1 MRAGARLHRDM
12 NLDQIRNFHAVAVHR
27 SFTIAAEKL
36 FRTQPAISTQVR
48 MLEEELGARLF
59 DRIGK
64 KVYLTRAGDVLFDY
78 AEGLLN
84 LHDEA
89 KLAVTEVNTVPKGK
103 ILIGANESTC
113 LYVLPQ
119 IFALFKKKYPDV
131 QISIYRNFSRKV
143 LDKVRGNQLDF
154 GIVTLPVPEQE
165 LNILPI
171 AEDELWLITSP
182 EHPLARQPS
191 PNLED
196 IVSYPF
202 IFHTAGTTRE
212 RLRKHFG
219 SWWDRLHISME
230 LASIETIK
238 KFVSIGMGISIVP
251 RSYAEEERKR
261 GTLCL
266 SPLKNLTLIRKLG
279 LIYRKN
285 HYLSR
290 ACIVFLEVVE
300 ESMRTLAMERSG

>member
-1 MRAGARLHRDM
+1 M
-12 NLDQIRNFHAVAVHR
+12 NLHQIRNFHAVAVHR

-48 MLEEELGARLF
+48 MLEEELGTRLF

-64 KVYLTRAGDVLFDY
+64 KVYLTQAGNVLLDY
-78 AEGLLN
+78 AERLLS

-89 KLAVTEVNTVPKGK
+89 KLAVTEVNTTPKGK

-154 GIVTLPVPEQE
+154 GFVTLPVPDRE

-171 AEDELWLITSP
+171 AEDELWLITGP
-182 EHPLARQPS
+182 GHPLAAQSS

-196 IVSYPF
+196 VVSYPF

-238 KFVSIGMGISIVP
+238 KFVSIGMGVSIVP
-251 RSYAEEERKR
+251 RSYAEEERRR

-266 SPLKNLTLIRKLG
+266 LPLRNLTLIRKLG

-285 HYLSR
+285 RYLSR

-300 ESMRTLAMERSG
+300 ESMRAMAMERSG

>member
-1 MRAGARLHRDM
+1 M
-12 NLDQIRNFHAVAVHR
+12 NLDQIRNFHAVAVHK

-48 MLEEELGARLF
+48 MLEEELGTRLF

-64 KVYLTRAGDVLFDY
+64 KVYLTQAGNVLLDY
-78 AEGLLN
+78 AERLLS

-89 KLAVTEVNTVPKGK
+89 KLAVTEVNTTPKGK

-154 GIVTLPVPEQE
+154 GIVTLPVPDRE

-171 AEDELWLITSP
+171 AEDELWLITGP
-182 EHPLARQPS
+182 GHPLAAQSS

-196 IVSYPF
+196 VVSYPF

-238 KFVSIGMGISIVP
+238 KFVSIGMGVSIVP
-251 RSYAEEERKR
+251 RSYAEEERRR

-266 SPLKNLTLIRKLG
+266 LPLRNLTLIRKLG

-285 HYLSR
+285 RYLSR

-300 ESMRTLAMERSG
+300 ESMRAMAVQRSG

>member
-1 MRAGARLHRDM
+1 M

-27 SFTIAAEKL
+27 SFTLAAEKL

-48 MLEEELGARLF
+48 ILEEELGAKLF

-64 KVYLTRAGDVLFDY
+64 KVFLTHAGDVLFTY
-78 AEGLLN
+78 AERLLS

-89 KLAVTEVNTVPKGK
+89 KLAVTEVNATPKGK
-103 ILIGANESTC
+103 IQIGANEATC

-131 QISIYRNFSRKV
+131 QISIYRNFSKKV
-143 LDKVRGNQLDF
+143 LDKVLSNQLDF
-154 GIVTLPVPEQE
+154 GIVTLPVPEQD

-171 AEDELWLITSP
+171 AEDELWLITNP
-182 EHPLARQPS
+182 DHPLSRES
-191 PNLED
+191 PLTLENLAA
-196 IVSYPF
+196 YPF
-202 IFHTAGTTRE
+202 IFHSAGTTRE

-219 SWWDRLHISME
+219 SHWARLNISME

-251 RSYAEEERKR
+251 KSYAEEESRQ

-266 SPLKNLTLIRKLG
+266 LPLRNLNLIRKLG
-279 LIYRKN
+279 LIYHKN
-285 HYLSR
+285 RYLSR
-290 ACIVFLEVVE
+290 ACIVFLQVVE
-300 ESMRTLAMERSG
+300 QSMEALVTQERRSS

>member
-1 MRAGARLHRDM
+1 M
-12 NLDQIRNFHAVAVHR
+12 NLDQIRNFHAVAVHK

-48 MLEEELGARLF
+48 MLEEELGTRLF

-64 KVYLTRAGDVLFDY
+64 KVYLTQAGNVLLDY
-78 AEGLLN
+78 AERLLS

-89 KLAVTEVNTVPKGK
+89 KLAVTEVNATPKGK
-103 ILIGANESTC
+103 ILIGANESTY

-154 GIVTLPVPEQE
+154 GIVTLPVPDRE

-182 EHPLARQPS
+182 GHPLAAQSS

-196 IVSYPF
+196 VVSYPF

-212 RLRKHFG
+212 RLRKHFR

-238 KFVSIGMGISIVP
+238 KFVSIGMGVSIVP
-251 RSYAEEERKR
+251 RSYAEEERRR

-266 SPLKNLTLIRKLG
+266 LPLNNLTLIRKLG

-285 HYLSR
+285 RYLSR

-300 ESMRTLAMERSG
+300 ESMRAMAVQRKG

>member
-1 MRAGARLHRDM
+1 M
-12 NLDQIRNFHAVAVHR
+12 NLDQIRNFHAVAVHK

-48 MLEEELGARLF
+48 MLEEELGTRLF

-64 KVYLTRAGDVLFDY
+64 KVYLTQAGNVLLDY
-78 AEGLLN
+78 AERLLS

-89 KLAVTEVNTVPKGK
+89 KLAVTEVNATPKGK

-154 GIVTLPVPEQE
+154 GIVTLPVPDRE

-182 EHPLARQPS
+182 GHPLAAQSS

-196 IVSYPF
+196 VVSYPF

-212 RLRKHFG
+212 RLRKHFR

-238 KFVSIGMGISIVP
+238 KFVSIGMGVSIVP
-251 RSYAEEERKR
+251 RSYAEEERRR

-266 SPLKNLTLIRKLG
+266 LPLRNLTLIRKLG

-285 HYLSR
+285 RYLSR

-300 ESMRTLAMERSG
+300 ESMRAMAVQRKG

>member
-1 MRAGARLHRDM
+1 M
-12 NLDQIRNFHAVAVHR
+12 NLDQIRNFHAVAVHK

-48 MLEEELGARLF
+48 MLEEELGTRLF
-59 DRIGK
+59 DRIRK
-64 KVYLTRAGDVLFDY
+64 KVYLTQAGNVLLDY
-78 AEGLLN
+78 AERLLS

-89 KLAVTEVNTVPKGK
+89 KLAVTEVNATPKGK

-154 GIVTLPVPEQE
+154 GIVTLPVPDRE

-182 EHPLARQPS
+182 GHPLAAQSS

-196 IVSYPF
+196 VVSYPF

-212 RLRKHFG
+212 RLRKHFR

-238 KFVSIGMGISIVP
+238 KFVSIGMGVSIVP
-251 RSYAEEERKR
+251 RSYAEEERRR

-266 SPLKNLTLIRKLG
+266 LPLNNLNLIRKLG

-285 HYLSR
+285 RYLSR

-300 ESMRTLAMERSG
+300 ESMRAMAVQRKG

>member
-1 MRAGARLHRDM
+1 M
-12 NLDQIRNFHAVAVHR
+12 NLDQIRSFHAVAVHK

-48 MLEEELGARLF
+48 MLEEELGTRLF

-64 KVYLTRAGDVLFDY
+64 KVYLTQAGNVLLDY
-78 AEGLLN
+78 AERLLS

-89 KLAVTEVNTVPKGK
+89 KLAVTEVNVTPKGK

-154 GIVTLPVPEQE
+154 GIVTLPVPDRE

-182 EHPLARQPS
+182 GHPLAAQSS

-196 IVSYPF
+196 VVSYPF

-212 RLRKHFG
+212 RLRKHFR

-238 KFVSIGMGISIVP
+238 KFVSIGMGVSIVP
-251 RSYAEEERKR
+251 RSYAEEERRR

-266 SPLKNLTLIRKLG
+266 LPLRNLTLIRKLG

-285 HYLSR
+285 RYLSR

-300 ESMRTLAMERSG
+300 ESMRAMAVQRKG

>member
-1 MRAGARLHRDM
+1 M
-12 NLDQIRNFHAVAVHR
+12 NLDQIRNFHAVAVHK

-48 MLEEELGARLF
+48 MLEEELGTRLF

-64 KVYLTRAGDVLFDY
+64 KVYLTQAGNVLLDY
-78 AEGLLN
+78 AERLLS

-89 KLAVTEVNTVPKGK
+89 KLAVTEVNATPKGK

-154 GIVTLPVPEQE
+154 GIVTLPVPDRE

-171 AEDELWLITSP
+171 AEDELWLITGP
-182 EHPLARQPS
+182 GHPLAAQSS

-196 IVSYPF
+196 VVSYPF

-238 KFVSIGMGISIVP
+238 KFVSIGMGVSIVP
-251 RSYAEEERKR
+251 RSYAEEERRR

-266 SPLKNLTLIRKLG
+266 LPLNNLNLIRKLG

-285 HYLSR
+285 RYLSR

-300 ESMRTLAMERSG
+300 ESMRAMAVQRSD

>member
-1 MRAGARLHRDM
+1 M
-12 NLDQIRNFHAVAVHR
+12 
-27 SFTIAAEKL
+27 
-36 FRTQPAISTQVR
+36 
-48 MLEEELGARLF
+48 
-59 DRIGK
+59 
-64 KVYLTRAGDVLFDY
+64 
-78 AEGLLN
+78 
-84 LHDEA
+84 
-89 KLAVTEVNTVPKGK
+89 
-103 ILIGANESTC
+103 
-113 LYVLPQ
+113 LPQ

-154 GIVTLPVPEQE
+154 GIVTLPVPDRE

-182 EHPLARQPS
+182 GHPLAAQSS

-196 IVSYPF
+196 VVSYPF

-212 RLRKHFG
+212 RLRKHFR

-238 KFVSIGMGISIVP
+238 KFVSIGMGVSIVP
-251 RSYAEEERKR
+251 RSYAEEERRR

-266 SPLKNLTLIRKLG
+266 LPLRNLTLIRKLG

-285 HYLSR
+285 RYLSR

-300 ESMRTLAMERSG
+300 ESMRAMAVQRKG

>member
-1 MRAGARLHRDM
+1 M
-12 NLDQIRNFHAVAVHR
+12 NLDQIRNFHAVAVHK

-48 MLEEELGARLF
+48 MLEEELGTRLF

-64 KVYLTRAGDVLFDY
+64 KVYLTQAGNVLLDY
-78 AEGLLN
+78 AERLLS

-89 KLAVTEVNTVPKGK
+89 KLAVTEVNATPKGK

-154 GIVTLPVPEQE
+154 GIVTLPVPDRE

-182 EHPLARQPS
+182 GHPLAAQSS

-196 IVSYPF
+196 VVSYPF

-212 RLRKHFG
+212 RLRKHFR

-238 KFVSIGMGISIVP
+238 KFVSIGMGVSIVP
-251 RSYAEEERKR
+251 RSYAEEERRR

-266 SPLKNLTLIRKLG
+266 LPLRNLTLIRKLG

-285 HYLSR
+285 RYLSR

-300 ESMRTLAMERSG
+300 ESMRAMAVQRSG

>member
-1 MRAGARLHRDM
+1 M

-48 MLEEELGARLF
+48 MLEEELGTRLF

-64 KVYLTRAGDVLFDY
+64 KVYMTQAGDVLFDY
-78 AEGLLN
+78 AERLLS

-89 KLAVTEVNTVPKGK
+89 KLAVTEVNATPKGK

-154 GIVTLPVPEQE
+154 GIVTLPVPDRE

-171 AEDELWLITSP
+171 AEDELWLITCP
-182 EHPLARQPS
+182 DHPLAAQS
-191 PNLED
+191 SLSLED
-196 IVSYPF
+196 VVSYPF

-212 RLRKHFG
+212 RLRKHFA

-238 KFVSIGMGISIVP
+238 KFVSIGMGVSIVP
-251 RSYAEEERKR
+251 RSYAEEERRR

-266 SPLKNLTLIRKLG
+266 LPLNNLNLIRKLG

-285 HYLSR
+285 RYLSR

-300 ESMRTLAMERSG
+300 ESMRAMAVQRSG

>member
-1 MRAGARLHRDM
+1 M
-12 NLDQIRNFHAVAVHR
+12 NLDQIRNFHAVAVHK

-48 MLEEELGARLF
+48 MLEEELGTRLF

-64 KVYLTRAGDVLFDY
+64 KVYLTQAGNVLLDY
-78 AEGLLN
+78 AERLLS

-89 KLAVTEVNTVPKGK
+89 KLAVTEVNTTPKGK

-154 GIVTLPVPEQE
+154 GIVTLPVPDRE

-171 AEDELWLITSP
+171 AEDELWLITGP
-182 EHPLARQPS
+182 GHPLAAQSS

-196 IVSYPF
+196 VVSYPF

-238 KFVSIGMGISIVP
+238 KFVSIGMGVSIVP
-251 RSYAEEERKR
+251 RSYAEEERRR

-266 SPLKNLTLIRKLG
+266 LPLNNLNLIRKLG

-285 HYLSR
+285 RYLSR

-300 ESMRTLAMERSG
+300 ESMRAMAVERSG

>member
-1 MRAGARLHRDM
+1 M
-12 NLDQIRNFHAVAVHR
+12 NLDQIRNFHAVAVHK
-27 SFTIAAEKL
+27 SFTMAAEKL
-36 FRTQPAISTQVR
+36 FRTQPAISTRVR

-64 KVYLTRAGDVLFDY
+64 KVFLTHAGDVLFTY
-78 AEGLLN
+78 AERLLS

-89 KLAVTEVNTVPKGK
+89 KLAVTEVNAIPKGK
-103 ILIGANESTC
+103 ILIGANEATC

-119 IFALFKKKYPDV
+119 IFTLFKKKYPDV
-131 QISIYRNFSRKV
+131 QISIYRNFSKKV
-143 LDKVRGNQLDF
+143 LEKVRSNQLDF

-182 EHPLARQPS
+182 DHPLAMES
-191 PNLED
+191 SLDLED
-196 IVSYPF
+196 LASYPF
-202 IFHTAGTTRE
+202 IFHAAGTTRE

-219 SWWDRLHISME
+219 SRWDRLNISME

-251 RSYAEEERKR
+251 KRYAEQESRQ

-266 SPLKNLTLIRKLG
+266 LPLRNLNLIRKLG

-285 HYLSR
+285 RYLSR
-290 ACIVFLEVVE
+290 ACIVFLQVVE
-300 ESMRTLAMERSG
+300 QSLEALAIRVR

>member
-1 MRAGARLHRDM
+1 M
-12 NLDQIRNFHAVAVHR
+12 NLDQIRNFHAVAVHK

-48 MLEEELGARLF
+48 MLEEELGTRLF

-64 KVYLTRAGDVLFDY
+64 KVYLTQAGNVLLDY
-78 AEGLLN
+78 AERLLS

-89 KLAVTEVNTVPKGK
+89 KLAVTEVNATPKGK

-154 GIVTLPVPEQE
+154 GIVTLPVPDRE

-182 EHPLARQPS
+182 GHPLAAQSS

-196 IVSYPF
+196 VVSYPF

-212 RLRKHFG
+212 RLRKHFR

-238 KFVSIGMGISIVP
+238 KFVSIGMGVSIVP
-251 RSYAEEERKR
+251 RSYAEEERRR

-266 SPLKNLTLIRKLG
+266 LPLNNLNLIRKLG

-285 HYLSR
+285 RYLSR

-300 ESMRTLAMERSG
+300 ESMRAMAVQRKG

>member
-1 MRAGARLHRDM
+1 M

-48 MLEEELGARLF
+48 MLEEELGTRLF

-64 KVYLTRAGDVLFDY
+64 KVYLTQAGNVLLDY
-78 AEGLLN
+78 AERLLS

-89 KLAVTEVNTVPKGK
+89 KLAVTEVNATPKGK

-154 GIVTLPVPEQE
+154 GIVTLPVPDRE

-182 EHPLARQPS
+182 GHPLAAQSS

-196 IVSYPF
+196 VVSYPF

-212 RLRKHFG
+212 RLRKQFG

-238 KFVSIGMGISIVP
+238 KFVSIGMGVSIVP
-251 RSYAEEERKR
+251 RSYAEEESRR

-266 SPLKNLTLIRKLG
+266 LPLNNLNLIRKLG

-285 HYLSR
+285 RYLSR

-300 ESMRTLAMERSG
+300 ESMRAMTVQRSG